1 MTKLLDSKGKLWALM
16 SSKDKAGRIY
26 IRAYRNQW
34 DSVKKRSFVESK
46 VQVGRL
52 LDDGSIRL
60 SKNFVD
66 KFPQYAHQTV
76 FWGDHELIS
85 EENFSEAFVQKPTST
100 DISWSCDTVR
110 IGVSYAAWQFGQNTG
125 IYEDLRS
132 VFGEQTARIL
142 FALSVYK
149 LDGGGAMMT
158 FEDWLPQVWLPEVQ
172 PLDGRRISE
181 MLSSITQPQLE
192 RYYKL
197 RYDRACKH
205 SDSAVTLSFDST
217 SISTYSNTINA
228 AAWGHAKQNPELRQ
242 VNYMTV
248 CDHATGDVVF
258 ACSYDGSINDQTILP
273 EIYLR
278 MKFAGLD
285 LTNNILVTDRGFQSI
300 YNTQTAINLNLK
312 YIQFLSLKE
321 GAVKAH
327 LQRHKQALCDSIA
340 HKDPVLGISAIAVP
354 DEWKENTDAGPIP
367 VKAYLHLYRDPVM
380 AELQTNELYRD
391 VLKALELKNE
401 GAAKIREIERETLK
415 SIEKAAQK
423 GEAAVK
429 RVKSSAAELVR
440 KQEEQNSKLID
451 PVQWKKI
458 KRFLYENRRAKDD
471 EPVWSIKFDELKEA
485 VEFKGCQAI
494 RSNAESNPFVAL
506 KLYRQRQII
515 EQGFNQLKNE
525 VGGSRFEST
534 EAAYR
539 GKLFVYTLA
548 QALRMS
554 MLSKAREVHAV
565 HPELKMPEES
575 MRKLIT
581 QLQCMQAYKHRT
593 TNAFVLGTVA
603 KRHRDLLAL
612 LGITKLPKTVFRFS

>member
-1 MTKLLDSKGKLWALM
+1 MAKLLDSEGKLWALM

-85 EENFSEAFVQKPTST
+85 EENFSEAFVQKPEST

-110 IGVSYAAWQFGQNTG
+110 IGVSYAAWQFGQ
-125 IYEDLRS
+125 
-132 VFGEQTARIL
+132 QTARIL

-172 PLDGRRISE
+172 SLDGRRISE

-205 SDSAVTLSFDST
+205 SDSPVTLSFDST

-300 YNTQTAINLNLK
+300 YNTQTVINLNLK

-354 DEWKENTDAGPIP
+354 DEWKENTD
-367 VKAYLHLYRDPVM
+367 
-380 AELQTNELYRD
+380 RD

-401 GAAKIREIERETLK
+401 GAAKIRQIESETLK

-429 RVKSSAAELVR
+429 RGKSSAAELVR

-485 VEFKGCQAI
+485 VEVKGCQAI

-506 KLYRQRQII
+506 KLYRQRHII

-525 VGGSRFEST
+525 VGGSRFEAT

-565 HPELKMPEES
+565 HPDLKMPEES

>member
-1 MTKLLDSKGKLWALM
+1 
-16 SSKDKAGRIY
+16 
-26 IRAYRNQW
+26 
-34 DSVKKRSFVESK
+34 
-46 VQVGRL
+46 
-52 LDDGSIRL
+52 
-60 SKNFVD
+60 
-66 KFPQYAHQTV
+66 
-76 FWGDHELIS
+76 
-85 EENFSEAFVQKPTST
+85 
-100 DISWSCDTVR
+100 
-110 IGVSYAAWQFGQNTG
+110 
-125 IYEDLRS
+125 
-132 VFGEQTARIL
+132 
-142 FALSVYK
+142 
-149 LDGGGAMMT
+149 
-158 FEDWLPQVWLPEVQ
+158 
-172 PLDGRRISE
+172 
-181 MLSSITQPQLE
+181 
-192 RYYKL
+192 
-197 RYDRACKH
+197 
-205 SDSAVTLSFDST
+205 
-217 SISTYSNTINA
+217 
-228 AAWGHAKQNPELRQ
+228 
-242 VNYMTV
+242 
-248 CDHATGDVVF
+248 
-258 ACSYDGSINDQTILP
+258 
-273 EIYLR
+273 

-321 GAVKAH
+321 GVVKVH

-354 DEWKENTDAGPIP
+354 DEWKENTD
-367 VKAYLHLYRDPVM
+367 
-380 AELQTNELYRD
+380 RD

-401 GAAKIREIERETLK
+401 GAAKIRQIESETLK

-485 VEFKGCQAI
+485 VEVKGCQAI

-506 KLYRQRQII
+506 KLYRQRHII

-525 VGGSRFEST
+525 VGGSRFEAT

-554 MLSKAREVHAV
+554 MLSKAREVHAT
-565 HPELKMPEES
+565 HPDLKMPEES

>member
-1 MTKLLDSKGKLWALM
+1 MAKLLDSEGKLWALM

-85 EENFSEAFVQKPTST
+85 EENFSEAFVQKPEST

-110 IGVSYAAWQFGQNTG
+110 IGVSYAAWQFGQ
-125 IYEDLRS
+125 
-132 VFGEQTARIL
+132 QTARIL

-172 PLDGRRISE
+172 PLDGRRLSE

-205 SDSAVTLSFDST
+205 SDSPVILSFDST

-321 GAVKAH
+321 GVVKVH

-354 DEWKENTDAGPIP
+354 DEWKENTD
-367 VKAYLHLYRDPVM
+367 
-380 AELQTNELYRD
+380 RD

-401 GAAKIREIERETLK
+401 GAAKIRQIESETLK

-485 VEFKGCQAI
+485 VEVKGCQAI

-506 KLYRQRQII
+506 KLYRQRHII

-525 VGGSRFEST
+525 VGGSRFEAT

-565 HPELKMPEES
+565 HPDLKMPEES

>member
-1 MTKLLDSKGKLWALM
+1 MAKLLDSEGKLWALM

-85 EENFSEAFVQKPTST
+85 EENFSEAFVQKPEST

-110 IGVSYAAWQFGQNTG
+110 IGVSYAAWQFGQ
-125 IYEDLRS
+125 
-132 VFGEQTARIL
+132 QTARIL

-172 PLDGRRISE
+172 PLDGRRIAE

-205 SDSAVTLSFDST
+205 SDSPVTLSFDST

-300 YNTQTAINLNLK
+300 YNTQTVINLNLK

-354 DEWKENTDAGPIP
+354 DEWKENTD
-367 VKAYLHLYRDPVM
+367 
-380 AELQTNELYRD
+380 RD

-401 GAAKIREIERETLK
+401 GAAKIREIESETLK

-506 KLYRQRQII
+506 KLYRQRHII

-525 VGGSRFEST
+525 VGGSRFEAT

-565 HPELKMPEES
+565 HPDLKMPEES

>member
-1 MTKLLDSKGKLWALM
+1 MAKLLDSEGKLWALM

-85 EENFSEAFVQKPTST
+85 EENFSEAFVQKPEST

-110 IGVSYAAWQFGQNTG
+110 IGVSYAAWQFGQ
-125 IYEDLRS
+125 
-132 VFGEQTARIL
+132 QTARIL

-205 SDSAVTLSFDST
+205 SDSPVILSFDST

-258 ACSYDGSINDQTILP
+258 ACSCDGSINDQTILP

-321 GAVKAH
+321 GVVKVH

-354 DEWKENTDAGPIP
+354 DEWKENTD
-367 VKAYLHLYRDPVM
+367 
-380 AELQTNELYRD
+380 RD

-401 GAAKIREIERETLK
+401 GAAKIRQIESETLK

-506 KLYRQRQII
+506 KLYRQRHII

-525 VGGSRFEST
+525 VGGSRFEAT

-554 MLSKAREVHAV
+554 MLSKAREVHAT
-565 HPELKMPEES
+565 HPDLKMPEES